1 MVLGLLLSGNAYAD
15 VKFEILD
22 HNINYFV
29 KKGYKITFVNNH
41 TGYKQMFYTLQ
52 KDDDVILCRVR
63 EDGTMCSRP

>member
-1 MVLGLLLSGNAYAD
+1 MKKILGIIVLSLLLSGNGYAD

-41 TGYKQMFYTLQ
+41 TG
-52 KDDDVILCRVR
+52 
-63 EDGTMCSRP
+63 